1 VAGGLRRLTL
11 AGLASRRADAPGFDR
26 LAGLDGLRAV
36 AALAVFAH
44 HVGFAS
50 GATFNSRLG
59 GLLAR
64 LDIGVPVFFA
74 LSGFLL
80 FRPVAA
86 SVIDGRPLRRAR
98 DHLARRALRVYPAFW
113 AALLLI
119 TAVTSESF
127 RDIGAAATTA
137 LLVHIHWPDHLIGPM
152 PQAWSLATEISFYA
166 LLPLLARLIR
176 PLISGSGAPRARRD
190 RIVGLLACTAALYLV
205 SVFFRLWLHG
215 LGTGADWTG
224 VALLWLPAQIDYFAI
239 GMGLAVAHIGCRPGS
254 LARVR
259 LDRWASP
266 AGWWWLA
273 GVVLF
278 VLVAQKLGLARGLA
292 VAAWPREM
300 LRQLLYGAVGFTLL
314 FPLVFGAAGPR
325 PGRSLVRRVVSG
337 RVLTA
342 LGTVS
347 YSFYLWHMVF
357 IVHPWQQAERA
368 VERIWDATVRSGW
381 FDALAGWTGIVGL
394 VDSRFM
400 VLAATALVPTLAVS
414 AVSYWLV
421 ERLGV
426 AAGRRHNSPTIDP
439 TPTER
444 FAARAVGW
452 WRTAS
457 FRAQI
462 AAIAALAACVRF
474 GYVLTAKRTE
484 TLDPDSVFPGDQFY
498 YALAGDALA
507 DGRGFVVPW
516 HHISVSAA
524 DRVAS
529 EPLEHGLAAQ
539 AAALAAPHAADHPPL
554 TALAAAP
561 AGFLPGPPG
570 SHVLEQRLTMAAL
583 GVVAVVLI
591 GLLGRAVAGRAVGLA
606 AAGLAAVYA
615 GLWVNDALVMSETLV
630 AVTTAGALW
639 AAVRYRR
646 APSLWVIAELGAW
659 LGAAVLTRAELVLL
673 FPLIVVPLVWA
684 CHSSWRTRLA
694 QAAVA
699 AAVAVGLCAPWV
711 AANLVRF
718 NEPVLLSTNVGTTLA
733 GANNPQTYRGDSI
746 GLWTLEH
753 AEATVDIDGLDQ
765 SEVSSA
771 YTSAAADFALGHPER
786 WPAVVAAR
794 VGRVWSIYRPLQM
807 AGYNQGEGREVWASL
822 LALGG
827 YLVLA
832 PAAACGFL
840 ILRRNRR
847 EVVLGSSA
855 RLVPCREVALADGG
869 EPGEAALGS
878 SARLVPARLGSCRLD
893 MWLLAA
899 PFVHVTLVAA
909 AFYGLVRLRVPA
921 EVALV
926 VLAAVAL
933 TSVRSCRRALTSS

>member
-1 VAGGLRRLTL
+1 MAGGLRRLTL
-11 AGLASRRADAPGFDR
+11 AGLASRRDGAPGLGR

-50 GATFNSRLG
+50 GATFNSRFG

-64 LDIGVPVFFA
+64 LDIGVPIFFA

-190 RIVGLLACTAALYLV
+190 RVVGLLACAAGLYLV

-224 VALLWLPAQIDYFAI
+224 AALLWLPAQIDYFAI
-239 GMGLAVAHIGCRPGS
+239 GMGLAVAHVGCRPGS

-273 GVVLF
+273 GVALF
-278 VLVAQKLGLARGLA
+278 VLVAQMLGLARGLA

-300 LRQLLYGAVGFTLL
+300 LRQLLYGAVGFMLL
-314 FPLVFGAAGPR
+314 FPLVFGAAGSR

-337 RVLTA
+337 RVFTA

-357 IVHPWQQAERA
+357 IVHPWQPAERA
-368 VERIWDATVRSGW
+368 VEWVWDATVRSAW
-381 FDALAGWTGIVGL
+381 FDALAGWTGVVGL
-394 VDSRFM
+394 ADSRFA
-400 VLAATALVPTLAVS
+400 VLAATAFVPTLVVS

-444 FAARAVGW
+444 FAARAAGW
-452 WRTAS
+452 WGTAS

-474 GYVLTAKRTE
+474 GYVLTAKRNE
-484 TLDPDSVFPGDQFY
+484 TLDPDSVLPGDQFY

-529 EPLEHGLAAQ
+529 ELLEHGLAAQ
-539 AAALAAPHAADHPPL
+539 SAVSAPHAADHPPL

-591 GLLGRAVAGRAVGLA
+591 GLLGRAVAGRAAGLA

-630 AVTTAGALW
+630 AVMTAGALW
-639 AAVRYRR
+639 AAMRYRR
-646 APSLWVIAELGAW
+646 APSLRGIVELGAW
-659 LGAAVLTRAELVLL
+659 LGAAALTRAELVLL
-673 FPLIVVPLVWA
+673 FPLIVVPLVWS
-684 CHSSWRTRLA
+684 CHSVWRTRLA
-694 QAAVA
+694 RAAVA
-699 AAVAVGLCAPWV
+699 TAVAAGLCTPWV
-711 AANLVRF
+711 VANLVRF
-718 NEPVLLSTNVGTTLA
+718 NDPVLLSTNAGITLA

-771 YTSAAADFALGHPER
+771 YTSAAVDFALDHPER

-794 VGRVWSIYRPLQM
+794 VGRVWSVYRPLQM
-807 AGYNQGEGREVWASL
+807 ADYNQGEGREVWASL

-840 ILRRNRR
+840 VLCRNAR
-847 EVVLGSSA
+847 EALPDSSG
-855 RLVPCREVALADGG
+855 RLL
-869 EPGEAALGS
+869 
-878 SARLVPARLGSCRLD
+878 PARLGSCELD
-893 MWLLAA
+893 LWLLAA

-909 AFYGLVRLRVPA
+909 AFYGLVRLRAPA
-921 EVALV
+921 EVVLV
-926 VLAAVAL
+926 ALAAVAL
-933 TSVRSCRRALTSS
+933 TNVRSCRRALMSS

>member
-1 VAGGLRRLTL
+1 MAGGFRGLTL
-11 AGLASRRADAPGFDR
+11 TGLASRRADAPGLGR

-50 GATFNSRLG
+50 GTTFSSRFG

-137 LLVHIHWPDHLIGPM
+137 LLVHIHWPGHLIGPM

-224 VALLWLPAQIDYFAI
+224 VALLWLPAQVDHFAI
-239 GMGLAVAHIGCRPGS
+239 GMGLAVAHVGFRPGS

-273 GVVLF
+273 GVALF

-300 LRQLLYGAVGFTLL
+300 LRQVLYGAVGFTLL

-337 RVLTA
+337 RALTA

-357 IVHPWQQAERA
+357 IVHPWQPAERA
-368 VERIWDATVRSGW
+368 VERVWDATVRSGW

-394 VDSRFM
+394 ADSRFT
-400 VLAATALVPTLAVS
+400 VLAAAALVPTLAVS

-452 WRTAS
+452 WSAAS

-524 DRVAS
+524 DRAAS

-539 AAALAAPHAADHPPL
+539 AALAAPHAADHPPL

-591 GLLGRAVAGRAVGLA
+591 GLLGRAVAGRAAGLA

-646 APSLWVIAELGAW
+646 APSLRVIAELGAW

-673 FPLIVVPLVWA
+673 FPLIVAPLVWA
-684 CHSSWRTRLA
+684 CHSAWRTRLA
-694 QAAVA
+694 QAAAA
-699 AAVAVGLCAPWV
+699 AAVTAGLCAPWA

-718 NEPVLLSTNVGTTLA
+718 NDPVLLSTNVGTTLA

-771 YTSAAADFALGHPER
+771 YTSAAADFALDHPER

-807 AGYNQGEGREVWASL
+807 ADYNQGEGREVWASL

-840 ILRRNRR
+840 ILRRNPR
-847 EVVLGSSA
+847 
-855 RLVPCREVALADGG
+855 
-869 EPGEAALGS
+869 EAALGG
-878 SARLVPARLGSCRLD
+878 SARLASARLGSCRLD
-893 MWLLAA
+893 SWLLAA